1 MLIIIITQNQND
13 KNEEDFKKWSSFY
26 LRICLRY
33 WKVNYE
39 MLAFFCKSKSAVLK
53 VVHESMEDSE
63 APSYFHYNTNML
75 LVFMTLFTFPVM
87 EKQ

>member
-1 MLIIIITQNQND
+1 MLITIITQNQND

-26 LRICLRY
+26 LRMCVRY
-33 WKVNYE
+33 WKVNYD
-39 MLAFFCKSKSAVLK
+39 MPSFFWKSKSAVLK

-63 APSYFHYNTNML
+63 AQNYFHNNTNML
-75 LVFMTLFTFPVM
+75 LVFMTLFTLAVM

>member
-1 MLIIIITQNQND
+1 MLIIIIIQNQND
-13 KNEEDFKKWSSFY
+13 KNEEDFKKRSFY

-33 WKVNYE
+33 WKVNCE
-39 MLAFFCKSKSAVLK
+39 MPSFFWKSKSVVLK
-53 VVHESMEDSE
+53 AVHESMEDPE

-75 LVFMTLFTFPVM
+75 LVFMTLFTFAVM

>member
-1 MLIIIITQNQND
+1 M
-13 KNEEDFKKWSSFY
+13 
-26 LRICLRY
+26 
-33 WKVNYE
+33 NYE
-39 MLAFFCKSKSAVLK
+39 MLSFFCKSKSAVLK